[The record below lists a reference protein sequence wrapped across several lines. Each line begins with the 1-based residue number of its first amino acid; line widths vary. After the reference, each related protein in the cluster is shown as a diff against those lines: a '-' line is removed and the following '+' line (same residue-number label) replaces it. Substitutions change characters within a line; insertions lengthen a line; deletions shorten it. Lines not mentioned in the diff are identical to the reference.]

1 MWKELISIWKS
12 DSLLNQAW
20 DRSYESISISQEIFL
35 EAVRILRESDDA
47 EFNKEIRKK
56 DKLINKYEREVRRMV
71 MTHSTTHSSLHGA
84 SSLPSAMVL
93 ISIIIDVERLGDYA
107 KNIMDLAADHPK
119 RLHVPEYETNLTEI
133 ETDIKRAFE
142 DVIDVLKEHD
152 TGKARELMVT
162 HKTEIRRTCD
172 QILSDLVQGKVKE
185 ISQSDATTLA
195 LYARY
200 LKRISA
206 HLNNMV
212 TSVINPFDR
221 IGFKEKKKT

>member
-1 MWKELISIWKS
+1 MWKELINIWKS

-20 DRSYESISISQEIFL
+20 DRSYESINISREIFL

-47 EFNKEIRKK
+47 KINKEIRKK
-56 DKLINKYEREVRRMV
+56 DKLINKYEQEVRRKV
-71 MTHSTTHSSLHGA
+71 MTHCTMQGP
-84 SSLPSAMVL
+84 SSLPSGMVL

-107 KNIMDLAADHPK
+107 KNIMDLAADHPQ
-119 RLHVPEYETNLTEI
+119 RLYVPVYEENLTEI
-133 ETDIKRAFE
+133 ETDIKRAFAE
-142 DVIDVLKEHD
+142 TIHALREHD
-152 TGKARELMVT
+152 VDKARELIAT
-162 HKTEIRRTCD
+162 HKTEVRRICD

-185 ISQSDATTLA
+185 ISHSDSTALA

-212 TSVINPFDR
+212 TSVVNPFDR

>member
-1 MWKELISIWKS
+1 MWKELINIWKS

-20 DRSYESISISQEIFL
+20 DRSYESINISREIFL

-47 EFNKEIRKK
+47 EINKKIRKK
-56 DKLINKYEREVRRMV
+56 DKLINKYEQEVRRKV
-71 MTHSTTHSSLHGA
+71 MTHCTMQGP
-84 SSLPSAMVL
+84 SSLPSGMVL

-107 KNIMDLAADHPK
+107 KNIMDLAADHPQ
-119 RLHVPEYETNLTEI
+119 RLYVPVYEENLTEI

-142 DVIDVLKEHD
+142 ETIHVLREHD
-152 TGKARELMVT
+152 VDKARELMVT
-162 HKTEIRRTCD
+162 HKTEVRRICG
-172 QILSDLVQGKVKE
+172 QIVSDLVQGKVKE
-185 ISQSDATTLA
+185 ISQSDSTALA

-212 TSVINPFDR
+212 TSVVNPFDR

>member
-1 MWKELISIWKS
+1 MWKELINIWKS

-20 DRSYESISISQEIFL
+20 DRSYESINISREIFL
-35 EAVRILRESDDA
+35 EAVRILRESDDD
-47 EFNKEIRKK
+47 EINKEIRKK
-56 DKLINKYEREVRRMV
+56 DKLINKYEREVRRKV
-71 MTHSTTHSSLHGA
+71 MTHCTMQGP
-84 SSLPSAMVL
+84 SSLPSGMVL
-93 ISIIIDVERLGDYA
+93 ISIIIDVERIGDYA
-107 KNIMDLAADHPK
+107 KNIMDLATDHPQ
-119 RLHVPEYETNLTEI
+119 RLYVPAYETNLTEI
-133 ETDIKRAFE
+133 ETDIKLAFE
-142 DVIDVLKEHD
+142 DTIHVLKEHD
-152 TGKARELMVT
+152 VDKARELIAT
-162 HKTEIRRTCD
+162 HKTEVRRICD

-185 ISQSDATTLA
+185 ISQSDSTALA

>member
-1 MWKELISIWKS
+1 MWKELINIWKS

-20 DRSYESISISQEIFL
+20 DRSYESINISREIFL

-47 EFNKEIRKK
+47 EINKEIRKK
-56 DKLINKYEREVRRMV
+56 DKLINKYEQEVRRKV
-71 MTHSTTHSSLHGA
+71 MTHCTMQGP
-84 SSLPSAMVL
+84 SSLPSGMVL

-107 KNIMDLAADHPK
+107 KNIMDLAADHPQQ
-119 RLHVPEYETNLTEI
+119 LYVPVYEENLTEI

-142 DVIDVLKEHD
+142 ETIHVLREHD
-152 TGKARELMVT
+152 VDKARELIAT
-162 HKTEIRRTCD
+162 HKTEVRRICD

-185 ISQSDATTLA
+185 ISQSDSTALA

-212 TSVINPFDR
+212 TSVVNPFDR
-221 IGFKEKKKT
+221 IGFKEKQET

>member
-1 MWKELISIWKS
+1 MFKELINIWKS

-20 DRSYESISISQEIFL
+20 DRSYESINISHEIFL

-47 EFNKEIRKK
+47 AFDKEIRKK
-56 DKLINKYEREVRRMV
+56 DKLINRYQREVRRKV
-71 MTHSTTHSSLHGA
+71 MTHCTLQGA

-107 KNIMDLAADHPK
+107 KNIMDLATDHPQ
-119 RLHVPEYETNLTEI
+119 RLYVPAYETNLTEI
-133 ETDIKRAFE
+133 ETDIKLAFE
-142 DVIDVLKEHD
+142 DAIHVLKKHD
-152 TGKARELMVT
+152 TDKARELMLT
-162 HKTEIRRTCD
+162 HKTEVRKICD
-172 QILSDLVQGKVKE
+172 QILSVLVQGKVKE
-185 ISQSDATTLA
+185 ISQSDSTALA
-195 LYARY
+195 LYTRY

-221 IGFKEKKKT
+221 IGFKEKKEP

>member
-1 MWKELISIWKS
+1 MWKELINIWKS

-20 DRSYESISISQEIFL
+20 DRSYESINISREIFL
-35 EAVRILRESDDA
+35 EAVRILRESDDD
-47 EFNKEIRKK
+47 EINKEIRKK
-56 DKLINKYEREVRRMV
+56 DKLINKYEREVRRKV
-71 MTHSTTHSSLHGA
+71 MTHCTMQGP
-84 SSLPSAMVL
+84 SSLPSGMVL
-93 ISIIIDVERLGDYA
+93 ISIIIDVERIGDYA
-107 KNIMDLAADHPK
+107 KNIMDLATDHPQ
-119 RLHVPEYETNLTEI
+119 RLYVPAYETNLTEI
-133 ETDIKRAFE
+133 ETDIKLAFE
-142 DVIDVLKEHD
+142 DTIHVLKEHD
-152 TGKARELMVT
+152 VDKARELIAT
-162 HKTEIRRTCD
+162 HKTEVRRICN

-185 ISQSDATTLA
+185 ISQSDSTALA

>member
-1 MWKELISIWKS
+1 MWKELINIWKS

-20 DRSYESISISQEIFL
+20 DRSYESINISREIFL

-47 EFNKEIRKK
+47 EINKEIRKK
-56 DKLINKYEREVRRMV
+56 DKLINKYEQEVRRKV
-71 MTHSTTHSSLHGA
+71 MTHCTMQGP
-84 SSLPSAMVL
+84 SSLPSGMVL

-107 KNIMDLAADHPK
+107 KNIMDLAADHPQ
-119 RLHVPEYETNLTEI
+119 RLYVPVYEENLTEI

-142 DVIDVLKEHD
+142 ETIHVLKEHD
-152 TGKARELMVT
+152 VDKARELIAT
-162 HKTEIRRTCD
+162 HKTEVRRICD

-185 ISQSDATTLA
+185 ISQSDSTALA

-212 TSVINPFDR
+212 TSVVNPFDR
-221 IGFKEKKKT
+221 IGFKEKQET

>member
-1 MWKELISIWKS
+1 MWKELINIWKS

-20 DRSYESISISQEIFL
+20 DRSYESINISREIFL

-47 EFNKEIRKK
+47 EINMEIRKK
-56 DKLINKYEREVRRMV
+56 DKLINKYEREVRRKV
-71 MTHSTTHSSLHGA
+71 MTHCTMQGS
-84 SSLPSAMVL
+84 SSLPSGMVL

-107 KNIMDLAADHPK
+107 KNIMDLAADHPQ
-119 RLHVPEYETNLTEI
+119 RLYVPVYEENLTEI

-142 DVIDVLKEHD
+142 ETIHVLREHD
-152 TGKARELMVT
+152 VDKARELIAT
-162 HKTEIRRTCD
+162 HKTEVRRICD

-185 ISQSDATTLA
+185 ISQSDSTALA
-195 LYARY
+195 LYVRY

-206 HLNNMV
+206 HLNNMI
-212 TSVINPFDR
+212 TSVVNPFDR

>member
-1 MWKELISIWKS
+1 MWKELINIWKS

-20 DRSYESISISQEIFL
+20 DRSYESINISCEIFL

-47 EFNKEIRKK
+47 EINKEIRKK
-56 DKLINKYEREVRRMV
+56 DRLINKYEREVRRKV
-71 MTHSTTHSSLHGA
+71 MTHCTMQGP
-84 SSLPSAMVL
+84 SSLPSGMVL

-107 KNIMDLAADHPK
+107 KNIMDLAADHPQ
-119 RLHVPEYETNLTEI
+119 RLYVPVYETNLTEI

-142 DVIDVLKEHD
+142 ETIHVLREHD
-152 TGKARELMVT
+152 VDKARELIAT
-162 HKTEIRRTCD
+162 HKTEVRRICD

-185 ISQSDATTLA
+185 ISQSDSTTLA

-206 HLNNMV
+206 HLINML
-212 TSVINPFDR
+212 TSVVNPFDR